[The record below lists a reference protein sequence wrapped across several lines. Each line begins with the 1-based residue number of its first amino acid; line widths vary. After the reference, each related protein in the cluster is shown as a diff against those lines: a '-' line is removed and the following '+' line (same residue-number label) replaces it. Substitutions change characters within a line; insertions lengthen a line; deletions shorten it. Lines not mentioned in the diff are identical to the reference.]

1 MIFRILFITIII
13 IYNSHTYCQLW
24 RPYHF
29 DFCIEKHLG
38 ILIHKCS
45 KRIAKVTNETK
56 NKSTPYNSKNK
67 KKLKANHHDSNH
79 FFCLQMNSLCEDLFL
94 TFLIY

>member
-56 NKSTPYNSKNK
+56 NKSTPYNSKK
-67 KKLKANHHDSNH
+67 QEKTESQSPLFKP
-79 FFCLQMNSLCEDLFL
+79 FFLSSDELPM
-94 TFLIY
+94 